1 MLTFEIASYM
11 TKTRTHTTHMDLDY
25 TKYTEQTLQLMHNE
39 ADKHLNALTNSF
51 REITNKSYLLLGI
64 LISALTG
71 LLGFMIKTDLFS
83 IYSLFFL
90 LLIIPTA
97 QLIPNIKP
105 SAFGFPGAEPQK
117 MVHPYFENDT
127 KNQYRKL
134 LVQRIEDLQK
144 MIDYNA
150 AIIQQ
155 RSNQMM
161 KAIRSIGIVLLL
173 ILILWLWSVIS

>member
-1 MLTFEIASYM
+1 MLTFEIASFLA
-11 TKTRTHTTHMDLDY
+11 KTRTHTTHMDLDY

-71 LLGFMIKTDLFS
+71 LLGFMVKTDLFS

-127 KNQYRKL
+127 NNQYRKL
-134 LVQRIEDLQK
+134 LVQRIEDIQK
-144 MIDYNA
+144 LIDINA
-150 AIIQQ
+150 EIVINRAEIMHRALSSLFIALFII
-155 RSNQMM
+155 
-161 KAIRSIGIVLLL
+161 LTLYC
-173 ILILWLWSVIS
+173 WSCIF